1 MEAHVAAFVA
11 EHSGAVLALCADMV
25 AAVSINPPG
34 DVTGPAAVLQD
45 WFAARN
51 LPVEVFAPV
60 ATKPNLIV
68 SIDSGRPGPHL
79 VLNGHLDTI
88 APGDSANWSVPVH
101 EMTERNGRLYGLGIG
116 NMKAGVVALAFAT
129 LYLAENRSL
138 WCGRLSF
145 TAVADETVFG
155 PDGAEALLAARPDLR
170 GDALICAEGPGSMG
184 LALAEKG
191 LLWVRLEASAAPA
204 QGMIGQAGD
213 SAIARLARVL
223 VDIDTLNHQQFTPP
237 EALTGLAAGEHG
249 LRLSANVG
257 TITGGRFISQ
267 RAESAVAEVDFRLPP
282 GLSIAAI
289 EAKLD
294 RLVALVDGVR
304 WSRIKG
310 WEANWTLPT
319 DPVCQAIAAACTRV
333 RGNSPAPV
341 VRLPAS
347 DASRWRALG
356 VPAVCFGPQAELVSG
371 VDDYVE
377 KADLL
382 DCVAIYALGAMAF
395 LQPPAS
401 EATS

>member
-1 MEAHVAAFVA
+1 MQDPLAAFVA
-11 EHSGAVLALCADMV
+11 EHTGAILALCADMV

-34 DVTGPAAVLQD
+34 DVTGPAAVLQG

-60 ATKPNLIV
+60 ATKPNLIL
-68 SIDSGRPGPHL
+68 SIDSGRSGTHL

-88 APGDSANWSVPVH
+88 DPGDNANWTVPVR
-101 EMTERNGRLYGLGIG
+101 EMSERDGRLYGLGIG

-129 LYLAENRSL
+129 LYLAENRSH
-138 WCGRLSF
+138 WGGRLSF

-191 LLWVRLEASAAPA
+191 LLWVRIEASAAPA

-223 VDIDTLNHQQFTPP
+223 VDIDALNHQQFTPP
-237 EALTGLAAGEHG
+237 EALTGLVAGKHG

-267 RAESAVAEVDFRLPP
+267 RAQSAVAEVDFRLPP
-282 GLSIAAI
+282 GFSIAAI
-289 EAKLD
+289 EAELD
-294 RLVALVDGVR
+294 RLVARVDGVR

-319 DPVCQAIAAACTRV
+319 DPVCQVVAEACTRV
-333 RGNSPAPV
+333 RGKPPAPV

-382 DCVAIYALGAMAF
+382 DCVAIYALAAIAF
-395 LQPPAS
+395 LQPALS
-401 EATS
+401 DATS